1 MVARTILVA
10 LFLGAALAGSLA
22 AEETNPV
29 LGKVGD
35 FVLREA
41 DLDRILAS
49 QPPAV
54 QKRFQDDPQQRD
66 SLIREILIK
75 KAIVIKAK
83 KEGFDRKP
91 DIKEQLSYVYDNF
104 ISQEYLAKVVTA
116 GVVVSEED
124 LKKYYRE
131 HEQEFLLP
139 EQIKVR
145 HILIVSLKE
154 AKPEER
160 EKARARAETVLQ
172 RLNTGEDFAKLAV
185 EVSEDQISAPKG
197 GELAPITLGKTNS
210 EEFEK
215 AAFAL
220 KNGEISG
227 IVATSYGFHIIKMD
241 EHQDKRT
248 APFAEARE
256 YIAGKLKAEQEQK
269 KAQEF
274 VEKAVKDAGMEVIA
288 EKAADAPAP
297 VIAEKKPGAVTTGEP
312 KK

>member
-1 MVARTILVA
+1 M
-10 LFLGAALAGSLA
+10 
-22 AEETNPV
+22 
-29 LGKVGD
+29 GKVGD

-54 QKRFQDDPQQRD
+54 QKRFQDDPQQRGN
-66 SLIREILIK
+66 LIREILMK
-75 KAIVIKAK
+75 KAIVIKAR

-116 GVVVSEED
+116 GVVVSEDD

-172 RLNTGEDFAKLAV
+172 RLNTGEDFAKLAGRGFRRPDLGPQGRRTCAHHPRQ
-185 EVSEDQISAPKG
+185 DQFRG
-197 GELAPITLGKTNS
+197 
-210 EEFEK
+210 
-215 AAFAL
+215 
-220 KNGEISG
+220 
-227 IVATSYGFHIIKMD
+227 V
-241 EHQDKRT
+241 
-248 APFAEARE
+248 
-256 YIAGKLKAEQEQK
+256 
-269 KAQEF
+269 
-274 VEKAVKDAGMEVIA
+274 
-288 EKAADAPAP
+288 
-297 VIAEKKPGAVTTGEP
+297 
-312 KK
+312 

>member
-22 AEETNPV
+22 AEESNPV

-41 DLDRILAS
+41 DLDRILAN

-54 QKRFQDDPQQRD
+54 QKRFQEDPQQRGN
-66 SLIREILIK
+66 LIREILMK

-104 ISQEYLAKVVTA
+104 ISQEYLVKVVTA
-116 GVVVSEED
+116 GVVVSEDD

-131 HEQEFLLP
+131 HEQEFQLP
-139 EQIKVR
+139 EEIKVR

-160 EKARARAETVLQ
+160 EKARARAEAVLQ
-172 RLNTGEDFAKLAV
+172 RLKTGEDFAKLAV

-241 EHQDKRT
+241 ERQDKRT
-248 APFAEARE
+248 APFAEARD
-256 YIAGKLKAEQEQK
+256 YISSKLKAEQEQK

-274 VEKAVKDAGMEVIA
+274 VEQAVKDAGMEVIA
-288 EKAADAPAP
+288 EKVADTP
-297 VIAEKKPGAVTTGEP
+297 VIVEKKPGTGTTGEP